1 MLIGAW
7 YTWLCYANR
16 SLALLCSSILVYLA
30 PNVDR
35 RWPSWRAWLCYANRI
50 TESYANRITESLAHA
65 PPKLRLPWISAT

>member
-7 YTWLCYANR
+7 YT
-16 SLALLCSSILVYLA
+16 
-30 PNVDR
+30 
-35 RWPSWRAWLCYANRI
+35 WLCYANRI